1 MKYQK
6 NITKKINKGE
16 ERMRLF
22 KVFSV
27 QIAMQLCELGYKVVL
42 IQPNRKYR
50 KYVYCYEETEELKRD
65 FEIIQKNN
73 NHTDFCN
80 KI

>member
-1 MKYQK
+1 
-6 NITKKINKGE
+6 
-16 ERMRLF
+16 MRLF

-65 FEIIQKNN
+65 FEIIQK
-73 NHTDFCN
+73 
-80 KI
+80 KQ